1 MTLPPDFRS
10 AADEAWERVRVAPGF
25 LTEREARFL
34 ALAAACTPGQ
44 GVMLEIGSFKGKSTV
59 GLASIVARYGLG
71 KVVAVDPHTAPSSTD
86 PSLGGQSSSFDDF
99 LQTLARAGLSEHVE
113 VHRTFSRDLAR
124 GWSRPIRFLWI
135 DGDHTYP
142 GAKQDLDLF
151 APHLAP
157 GGVVAFHDVLHN
169 FAGPIRVFVEDVLG
183 SDRYGPAGFCG
194 SIGWAQYRP
203 ADGSS
208 AYFRDRRRTLA
219 RRATRLIRLSERGRE
234 LRGAAKLRYKLWRA
248 LVPHGDVDPS
258 TWVNAVEQG

>member
-44 GVMLEIGSFKGKSTV
+44 GVILEIGSFKGKSTV
-59 GLASIVARYGLG
+59 GLASIAARYHLG

-86 PSLGGQSSSFDDF
+86 PSLSGQASSFEDF
-99 LQTLARAGLSEHVE
+99 RLTLARAGLMDHVE
-113 VHRTFSRDLAR
+113 VHRRLSRELAID
-124 GWSRPIRFLWI
+124 WSRPIRLLWI

-151 APHLAP
+151 AAHLAA
-157 GGVVAFHDVLHN
+157 GGVVALHDVLHN

-183 SDRYGPAGFCG
+183 SDRYGPAGCCG

-203 ADGSS
+203 VDGGS
-208 AYFRDRRRTLA
+208 ARFRDGRRALA
-219 RRATRLIRLSERGRE
+219 RRAARLIRLSELGRD
-234 LRGAAKLRYKLWRA
+234 LRGVAKLRYKLQRA
-248 LVPHGDVDPS
+248 LVPHGDVDPEVWAQLTS
-258 TWVNAVEQG
+258 DV